1 MKQSVEIHLWKC
13 CHAQKLVRFCVKT
26 SLFSYCFH
34 LNWKS
39 LFFYVTFYSVMYFR
53 WLLLLSCFYG
63 SNQWLF
69 KVKITWKRVNFIKKE
84 NEIRLCMSLISYY
97 SFLLWSIFSPLVDI
111 QLKWLTLCVEHIFDW
126 YFLEL
131 TDSKIC
137 R

>member
-39 LFFYVTFYSVMYFR
+39 LLFYVTFYSVMYFR
-53 WLLLLSCFYG
+53 WLLLLSCFYE

-111 QLKWLTLCVEHIFDW
+111 QLKWLNPLCWAYLWLIFFRINW
-126 YFLEL
+126 
-131 TDSKIC
+131 
-137 R
+137 